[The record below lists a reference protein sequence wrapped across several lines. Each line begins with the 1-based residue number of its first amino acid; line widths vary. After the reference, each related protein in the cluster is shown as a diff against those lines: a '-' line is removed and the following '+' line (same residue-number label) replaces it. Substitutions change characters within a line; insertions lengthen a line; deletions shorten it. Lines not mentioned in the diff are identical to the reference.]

1 MTFVKVN
8 HPIARNMESWMNEF
22 FQDMPNAFTKNGV
35 SDSLNYPPVN
45 TIETTNAF
53 QLELVAP
60 GLQKADFQ
68 LKLDGN
74 LLTIQVEKTTNTES
88 EQPKYIRR
96 EFHQRSFKRS
106 FTLTN
111 KIDTAQIQANYQD
124 GILRVTLPKKEEAI
138 PSTREITIQ

>member
-22 FQDMPNAFTKNGV
+22 FQDMPNAFTKNWG

-74 LLTIQVEKTTNTES
+74 LLTIHVEKTTNTES

-96 EFHQRSFKRS
+96 EFQQRSFKRS